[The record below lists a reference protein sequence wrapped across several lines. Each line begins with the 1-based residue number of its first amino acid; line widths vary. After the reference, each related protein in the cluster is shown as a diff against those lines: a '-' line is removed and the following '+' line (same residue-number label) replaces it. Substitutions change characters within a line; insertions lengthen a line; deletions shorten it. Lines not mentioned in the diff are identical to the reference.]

1 MTELPPIKFAKPAF
15 DIGLFTNNPDAMV
28 EFWLSQDAFTFDHV
42 LRISRSLTQ
51 HRLSFGHG
59 VLKINATVDNVDK
72 AHYSAFGSILIASP
86 AMHSERQI
94 TDPDGNM
101 ITFVPS
107 AELGIDHWG
116 VEIRSSSLDLFR
128 SFYVDL
134 LGLSPSEDNDHIVH
148 CGDSALV
155 FKQDKTVTPISAPD
169 ALEGL
174 GLRYITVQV
183 FNVDDVYERI
193 VSHGGK
199 GVRAPMTLGK
209 TARIAFVADPFGNW
223 IELSQ
228 RASLV
233 GSLE

>member
-1 MTELPPIKFAKPAF
+1 MTELPPLEFAKPAF

-51 HRLSFGHG
+51 HRLSLGHG
-59 VLKINATVDNVDK
+59 ILKINTTAENVDK
-72 AHYSAFGSILIASP
+72 AQYSAFGSILIASP
-86 AMHSERQI
+86 ETHSKRQI

-101 ITFVPS
+101 ISFASS

-116 VEIRSSSLDLFR
+116 VEICAPSLDLFR

-134 LGLSPSEDNDHIVH
+134 LGLSSSGDNDHIVH

-155 FKQDKTVTPISAPD
+155 FKQDKTVTPISA
-169 ALEGL
+169 LEGL

-193 VSHGGK
+193 VTHGGK